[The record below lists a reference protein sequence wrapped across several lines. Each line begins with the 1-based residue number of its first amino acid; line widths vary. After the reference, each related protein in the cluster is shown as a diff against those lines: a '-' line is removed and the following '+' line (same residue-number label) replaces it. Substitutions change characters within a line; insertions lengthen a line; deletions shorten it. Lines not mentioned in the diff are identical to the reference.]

1 MSNVIEIL
9 RLKYDARLSHQKI
22 AQALGLSKG
31 AVSKYVSMASAAG
44 VAQWPLPD
52 GYDESALEKLLHP
65 ESEKKPSRYIE
76 PDWFTVHQELK
87 NKGVTLL
94 RLWAEHEERVGDK
107 AHRYTQFSQHY
118 RRWKQD
124 QKRSLRQHHR
134 SGEKVFI
141 DHCGP
146 TVSVVDR
153 RTGKVRE
160 AQIFVAV
167 LGASSYTFAE
177 ATWTQGLEDWIGSNR
192 RMLEYFGGVP
202 ELLVPDNLKS
212 ATTKACRYEPVT
224 NATYLEFARHYGTA
238 VLPTRPYKPRDKAK
252 AEAGVL
258 LVERWILAALRHH
271 EFFSLAELNDSIR
284 VLLVQLNA
292 KCFQGRA
299 ESRKD
304 LFEQLDRPSL
314 RPLPETAY
322 EYAQWRKAKVAPDY
336 HVQFDGSYYSVPHSL
351 VGHRVDIRA
360 TVDVVEVLSRGKRVS
375 CHTRDGSKRFHT
387 VPEHMPSSHRRH
399 AQWSPA
405 RFNEWAESIGPASA
419 QMVKQQLHDRPHPE
433 HGYRSCLGLLSLA
446 KRYGKPRLEAACR
459 LALEAGSVR
468 THSVRS
474 ILKQGLDQ
482 LPVESGNEAQ
492 PSLPLHDNVRGSEY
506 FH

>member
-238 VLPTRPYKPRDKAK
+238 VFLSVCCWFSLMPNVSKDALNHAKISLSNWIVPHCVPYRRPPTSTRS
-252 AEAGVL
+252 GVKRKWL
-258 LVERWILAALRHH
+258 LITMFNLTAVTTASHTHWWGTGWIYVQRWTLSKYSAAASALAAIRAMDQSASTPCQNTYLRRID
-271 EFFSLAELNDSIR
+271 AM
-284 VLLVQLNA
+284 
-292 KCFQGRA
+292 
-299 ESRKD
+299 
-304 LFEQLDRPSL
+304 
-314 RPLPETAY
+314 
-322 EYAQWRKAKVAPDY
+322 
-336 HVQFDGSYYSVPHSL
+336 HS
-351 VGHRVDIRA
+351 GHRRA
-360 TVDVVEVLSRGKRVS
+360 STSGLSR
-375 CHTRDGSKRFHT
+375 
-387 VPEHMPSSHRRH
+387 
-399 AQWSPA
+399 
-405 RFNEWAESIGPASA
+405 
-419 QMVKQQLHDRPHPE
+419 
-433 HGYRSCLGLLSLA
+433 
-446 KRYGKPRLEAACR
+446 
-459 LALEAGSVR
+459 
-468 THSVRS
+468 
-474 ILKQGLDQ
+474 
-482 LPVESGNEAQ
+482 
-492 PSLPLHDNVRGSEY
+492 
-506 FH
+506 